1 MNKEKPWFCQ
11 DCRVLMEWKD
21 DICYRCPEC
30 RTEVWLPDK
39 TIQVVQGSED
49 IGELMMPEH
58 IKVKGSED
66 IGELMMPEHIKVK
79 GGGKRSG
86 VTSNKQKLKE
96 PSQHKLF
103 TNLCR

>member
-1 MNKEKPWFCQ
+1 MGKDKPWFCQ

-39 TIQVVQGSED
+39 TIQAVQGSED

-58 IKVKGSED
+58 IN
-66 IGELMMPEHIKVK
+66 VK

-86 VTSNKQKLKE
+86 VTSNKQKLKK

>member
-1 MNKEKPWFCQ
+1 MNNIKPWFCQ

-58 IKVKGSED
+58 IN
-66 IGELMMPEHIKVK
+66 VK

-86 VTSNKQKLKE
+86 VTSNKQKLKK

>member
-58 IKVKGSED
+58 IN
-66 IGELMMPEHIKVK
+66 VK
-79 GGGKRSG
+79 GGRKRSE
-86 VTSNKQKLKE
+86 VTSNKQKLKK

>member
-1 MNKEKPWFCQ
+1 MGKDKPWFCQ

-58 IKVKGSED
+58 IN
-66 IGELMMPEHIKVK
+66 VK

-86 VTSNKQKLKE
+86 GKRSGGKRSGGTSNKRKLKK

>member
-58 IKVKGSED
+58 IKVKG
-66 IGELMMPEHIKVK
+66 
-79 GGGKRSG
+79 GGKRSG